1 LKETAI
7 TIGGMSCGHCVKRV
21 KKALEALAGIS
32 KADVTIGKA
41 VISYDEAKL
50 SENEIN
56 KAIENAGYQI
66 LK

>member
-1 LKETAI
+1 
-7 TIGGMSCGHCVKRV
+7 VKRV